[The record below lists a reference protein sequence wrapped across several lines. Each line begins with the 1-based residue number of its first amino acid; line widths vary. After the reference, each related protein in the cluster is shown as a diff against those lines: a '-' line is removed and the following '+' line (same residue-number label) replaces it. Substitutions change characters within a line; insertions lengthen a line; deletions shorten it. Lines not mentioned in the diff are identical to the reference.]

1 VERFASW
8 TMAKYWIKGAAFV
21 LVVLVLGGGLWA
33 KTEWNSITPEAFDR
47 EITLK
52 ISKKDRVYYEIQ
64 KGSEVRVRVSGPTK
78 LRVISRV
85 EIPSS
90 KEERQ
95 YTYFVRRDEGKWV
108 KFTRYSGVSSQAS
121 LKGDGSTQV
130 SISKKHILKVPA
142 GVHTY
147 TFRLSKKSTRRVFVR
162 FHQLGSGF
170 GAPTDVVA
178 MTPEASTESVG
189 LVVGEQVTTY
199 YRLAETREVKLDL
212 IGPTKLKVLA
222 RLEFDPN
229 MRGQQNF
236 RVQVYEDGVI
246 KGTYPLTAVKS
257 DVCQYEE
264 PSSLVPAKA
273 ETFFLDIPDG
283 EHAYRFVLPENHRTV
298 LIKLLLP
305 QKDLTQEP

>member
-1 VERFASW
+1 VERFASC
-8 TMAKYWIKGAAFV
+8 TVARHWIRGVGLV

-33 KTEWNSITPEAFDR
+33 KTEWTAITPEAFDR
-47 EITLK
+47 EVTLQIGK
-52 ISKKDRVYYEIQ
+52 TDRVYYELQ

-95 YTYFVRRDEGKWV
+95 YNYFVRRDEGKWV

-121 LKGDGSTQV
+121 LKNDGSTQV

-142 GVHTY
+142 GLHTY
-147 TFRLSKKSTRRVFVR
+147 TFRLSKKSTRRVFLR
-162 FHQLGSGF
+162 FQQLGGGF
-170 GAPTDVVA
+170 GSPTDVVA
-178 MTPEASTESVG
+178 MTPEVSTESVG

-199 YRLAETREVKLDL
+199 YRLAETREVVLDL

-229 MRGQQNF
+229 MRGQQNY
-236 RVQVYEDGVI
+236 RVQVYEDGII

-257 DVCQYEE
+257 DVCQYEA
-264 PSSLVPAKA
+264 PCSLVPAKA

-283 EHAYRFVLPENHRTV
+283 EHEYRFALPENHRTV

-305 QKDLTQEP
+305 KKGLTQEP

>member
-1 VERFASW
+1 VEQFASW
-8 TMAKYWIKGAAFV
+8 TMVRYWIKGIAFV
-21 LVVLVLGGGLWA
+21 LAVLVLGGGLWA

-47 EITLK
+47 EVTLE
-52 ISKKDRVYYEIQ
+52 ISKKDRAYYELQ

-85 EIPSS
+85 QIPSS

-95 YTYFVRRDEGKWV
+95 YTYFVRRDEGRWV
-108 KFTRYSGVSSQAS
+108 KFTRYSGVSSYAD
-121 LKGDGSTQV
+121 LKGDGSTQI
-130 SISKKHILKVPA
+130 STSKKHILKVPA

-147 TFRLSKKSTRRVFVR
+147 TFRLSKKSTRRVFLR

-170 GAPTDVVA
+170 GEPTDVVA
-178 MTPEASTESVG
+178 MTPKVAGESVR
-189 LVVGEQVTTY
+189 LVVGEQITTY
-199 YRLAETREVKLDL
+199 NRLAETHDIALNL

-264 PSSLVPAKA
+264 PSSLVPAKG
-273 ETFFLDIPDG
+273 ETFYVDIPEG
-283 EHAYRFVLPENHRTV
+283 EHEYRFVLPENHRTV

-305 QKDLTQEP
+305 KKDLTQEP